1 MKATSSARNLLFLVF
16 FSIEDSITDAWAIS
30 SLSATTNHRTTRTL
44 QRRRCRSRIWEN
56 PLDKPPGRTRI
67 HAIARTSRSSHVFL
81 HGQGDDNQSMNA
93 EEEEFY
99 REYENKYSSG
109 ESNNTESDNQTRK
122 VDLAKAWDEALKDQ
136 SIGDSETEGGE
147 RISNLSDLQQKL
159 QQIQKRNS
167 EGPLEGYTVDENG
180 FDNAVSVEKE
190 NDTLAVDETKQKVAE
205 ESLMNN
211 EQYLQILQKAQ
222 ERLSELTDS
231 DSKIF
236 QQVERKTLVSNMSS
250 LQERL
255 NEIQRDASATE
266 TSDEEE
272 QPPAPKYLDDATL
285 AEWEELDKQLKK
297 EASEQAPP
305 ASILQDAAEENTL
318 PDEAAILD
326 ALRSQAANNRYVS
339 NGDED
344 TEANND
350 SNAIY
355 STVDGDESVDPS
367 SIPSEYKKFV
377 SDYEITEDGG
387 VFLSQEAYLEASNS
401 ANPDGSLN
409 FGLGDSDS
417 DSNTST
423 LQSALLGD
431 EPPMAPYSGSGLDS
445 NREEVSIK
453 DLTEEASRSL
463 AFARNNPEAQEELH
477 RRLMAEFEADE
488 PTNNAFETELLLDP
502 EKAVAFWNQ
511 QYMEERKVEVDALE
525 DLLDQKMRELQQEQG
540 ETEEETGDSSGK
552 GPLGRKTDSQK
563 QSYKA
568 DENIFFASKQERIN
582 RKRMIE
588 RDRREHAKSIAKF
601 YEDSEKGSSWD
612 RTSESKEVEE
622 INRRQSLEKEDSDS
636 IIEET
641 TADIFEEDATD
652 STSND
657 NEEMSVDT
665 NSQEEDEEEWDFDED
680 PEWVFVE
687 DQESPEDSFYWNEV
701 TSEMR
706 REPPEGFS

>member
-1 MKATSSARNLLFLVF
+1 MKATSSASLLFFVF
-16 FSIEDSITDAWAIS
+16 FSIEDGITDAWTIS
-30 SLSATTNHRTTRTL
+30 SLSATTNHRTTRIL
-44 QRRRCRSRIWEN
+44 QRRHCRSRIWEN
-56 PLDKPPGRTRI
+56 SPDQPPRRTRI
-67 HAIARTSRSSHVFL
+67 HAIARRSRSSHVFL
-81 HGQGDDNQSMNA
+81 HGQGDENA
-93 EEEEFY
+93 EEEEEFY
-99 REYENKYSSG
+99 REYENKYSSSG
-109 ESNNTESDNQTRK
+109 SVNTESDNQTRK
-122 VDLAKAWDEALKDQ
+122 VELAKAWDEALIDQ

-147 RISNLSDLQQKL
+147 RISNLSELQQKL

-167 EGPLEGYTVDENG
+167 EGPLEGYTADEND

-190 NDTLAVDETKQKVAE
+190 NDTLAVDEPKQKVAE

-222 ERLSELTDS
+222 EQLSELTDPDS

-236 QQVERKTLVSNMSS
+236 QKVERKTLVSNMSS

-285 AEWEELDKQLKK
+285 AEWEELDNQLKK

-318 PDEAAILD
+318 PDEAAILE

-339 NGDED
+339 DGDED
-344 TEANND
+344 MEANND
-350 SNAIY
+350 SNTIY

-409 FGLGDSDS
+409 FGLGDSDN

-423 LQSALLGD
+423 LQIALLGD

-445 NREEVSIK
+445 NRKEVSIK

-463 AFARNNPEAQEELH
+463 EFARNNPEAQEELH

-540 ETEEETGDSSGK
+540 ETEDETGDSSGK
-552 GPLGRKTDSQK
+552 GPLGRNMDSQK
-563 QSYKA
+563 ASYKA

-652 STSND
+652 STSNN

-665 NSQEEDEEEWDFDED
+665 NNQEEDEEEWDFDQD

-706 REPPEGFS
+706 RDPPEGFS